1 MHTPGPWMIEAD
13 PCHYDTLS
21 TVVGG
26 ESQQR
31 KSRIWRQVH
40 VEVGGFAEVAEQEA
54 NARLIAAAPDLYEAL
69 SDVEFLFARPG
80 ENSVE
85 RFERLAEA
93 FYRDTG
99 LLAPGKDAPAAG
111 GQPDREERSEKY
123 DAWIDAKIAS
133 ARAALQRVSP
143 QAIGQQ
149 D

>member
-69 SDVEFLFARPG
+69 KPVRSSGEFGDR
-80 ENSVE
+80 
-85 RFERLAEA
+85 AE
-93 FYRDTG
+93 
-99 LLAPGKDAPAAG
+99 DAPVTIRLSA
-111 GQPDREERSEKY
+111 EEFRAICRAM
-123 DAWIDAKIAS
+123 D
-133 ARAALQRVSP
+133 RAAPCSDATDTPHPVGAQEPEAKS
-143 QAIGQQ
+143 
-149 D
+149 

>member
-69 SDVEFLFARPG
+69 ADASFYLKSLGARLAALDLDNTETYGCLQTATMFARY
-80 ENSVE
+80 
-85 RFERLAEA
+85 L
-93 FYRDTG
+93 D
-99 LLAPGKDAPAAG
+99 
-111 GQPDREERSEKY
+111 
-123 DAWIDAKIAS
+123 
-133 ARAALQRVSP
+133 AALSKVSQQQGSDATGSP
-143 QAIGQQ
+143 QAPVAPDSGATS
-149 D
+149 